1 MTHSERL
8 LFCSGGN
15 LKRHAKFGVDSND
28 LLHWLPAELVSLGYL
43 RILAKK
49 CLWRHQ
55 TTSQIFEHLTGRKVF
70 FCDQAWSNHVWSRS
84 KKWFQIYSFKKIF
97 HYSTR
102 PLTIFGKKLFPTFAF
117 AKKTDIDKVHHWKAH
132 GILYKNDYIVN
143 LTEFFLATIKILQDH
158 VVFYL

>member
-49 CLWRHQ
+49 CYITNIWTSHGQKSFLLWPG
-55 TTSQIFEHLTGRKVF
+55 IIKPCLVKVKKVVPDLQF
-70 FCDQAWSNHVWSRS
+70 QKDFPLFYSPINHFW
-84 KKWFQIYSFKKIF
+84 
-97 HYSTR
+97 
-102 PLTIFGKKLFPTFAF
+102 
-117 AKKTDIDKVHHWKAH
+117 KKTISDFCFCQKDWHWQGTSLKSPWH
-132 GILYKNDYIVN
+132 SL
-143 LTEFFLATIKILQDH
+143 
-158 VVFYL
+158 